1 MAVNIDNLTITTP
14 VPKSASNPVALE
26 VSGAQALATLTQVVA
41 RLPDGSIR
49 MTAPTKGASS
59 KSTHRTRCEWKEAV
73 YWALGS
79 ATRHRNAQA
88 MTLEKVNLAQ
98 KVVIS
103 QLHVKDDDNPPI
115 KVFWNKGKIT
125 VGLRAEFNQVAST
138 SSTLLADVPLGTPF
152 EVVIEVSGSGTCT
165 VNASCNGRN
174 GTAATLQLASSWA
187 TRTFNFHGGVYNQ
200 VDYTDETPADDAS
213 ICVISRLELTHA

>member
-14 VPKSASNPVALE
+14 LPKSASNPVALE
-26 VSGAQALATLTQVVA
+26 VSGAQALATLSQVVA

-59 KSTHRTRCEWKEAV
+59 KSTHRTRCEWKEAI

-79 ATRHRNAQA
+79 ATRHRNYQA

-115 KVFWNKGKIT
+115 KVFWNKGKLT
-125 VGLRAEFNQVAST
+125 VGLRTEFNQVAST
-138 SSTLLADVPLGTPF
+138 TSTLLTDVPLGTPF
-152 EVVIEVSGSGTCT
+152 DITIEVTGSGNCT
-165 VNASCNGRN
+165 ISASSNGRL
-174 GTAATLQLASSWA
+174 GTPATLQLESSWA
-187 TRTFNFHGGVYNQ
+187 SRTFNFHGGVYNQ
-200 VDYTDETPADDAS
+200 VDYTEDTPADDAS
-213 ICVISRLELTHA
+213 VCVIRRLELTHD